1 MFNQRTSKKMPV
13 AMVLHC
19 FCIVRPGRLGV
30 LVIPVFPEKVA
41 DGQKETISRFQQHL
55 FNSFI

>member
-1 MFNQRTSKKMPV
+1 MPV

-41 DGQKETISRFQQHL
+41 DGQKETISRCQQHL
-55 FNSFI
+55 FNLLILSH